1 MGIASTSSA
10 HLGRNEPVFQWAF
23 FIVFPNMRDLTLYVA
38 TAALPSVTWEVAE
51 SAYFFTTRK
60 YASRFTM
67 NEVSV
72 TIKDYVD
79 SATAAQMWAWWVSV
93 GNAQEGILNPPGAYK
108 QDADL
113 YSTDGRGNSVDHWVL
128 EECFPSAMEFG
139 DLDYS
144 GTDIVQMNATI
155 TVDMVYRAG

>member
-1 MGIASTSSA
+1 MSIASTSSA
-10 HLGRNEPVFQWAF
+10 HLGRNEPIFQWAF
-23 FIVFPNMRDLTLYVA
+23 FIVFPKFENLTLFVA

-72 TIKDYVD
+72 TVKDYVD
-79 SATAAQMWAWWVSV
+79 SATAAQMWAWWMSV
-93 GNAQEGILNPPGAYK
+93 GDARNGKLNSPGEYK
-108 QDADL
+108 QNAEL
-113 YSTDGRGNSVDHWVL
+113 HSTDGRGETVDQWML
-128 EECFPSAMEFG
+128 EDCFPSSMEFG

-144 GTDIVQMNATI
+144 GTDIVQMNCTL
-155 TVDMVYRAG
+155 TVDMVYLV